1 VPPRRRARRRRDV
14 FAVASFYSLP
24 LSCRYWLIVADHLKS
39 LHPAHCKSNKILFIL
54 LSMVKENSPP
64 SAKTGSPPDSPDLSP
79 PRYGE
84 MSDEDKAA
92 SKNIGKFLASLPSA
106 SRSQFFAAVSS
117 KEFLESFSAATATS
131 GDSAPPQV
139 KFEYGDDDYAAFAAK
154 QAETSKE
161 EYEHYKHQYNAT
173 TLFGKAKVPVQ
184 TFASGFQVSATP
196 RLGDQSLTKV
206 VLLKDDRGDTPLA
219 RQKTREKVV

>member
-1 VPPRRRARRRRDV
+1 M
-14 FAVASFYSLP
+14 FAVASFYTLP
-24 LSCRYWLIVADHLKS
+24 LLRRYWLIVADHLKF
-39 LHPAHCKSNKILFIL
+39 LHPAYCKSNKILFIS

-64 SAKTGSPPDSPDLSP
+64 SAKTGSPPDSPDL
-79 PRYGE
+79 RDGK

-117 KEFLESFSAATATS
+117 KEFLEFFSAATATS
-131 GDSAPPQV
+131 SDSAPPQV
-139 KFEYGDDDYAAFAAK
+139 KFEYRDDDYAAFAAK
-154 QAETSKE
+154 QAENSKE
-161 EYEHYKHQYNAT
+161 EYERYKGQYNAT

-196 RLGDQSLTKV
+196 CLGDQSLTKV
-206 VLLKDDRGDTPLA
+206 VLLKDDCGDTPLA